1 MTLMRKALPALANA
15 VLPAAAAGQEETN
28 EEVVLSMMGIV
39 GVATAHG
46 NLAG

>member
-15 VLPAAAAGQEETN
+15 VLPATAAGQEETN

-39 GVATAHG
+39 SVATAHG